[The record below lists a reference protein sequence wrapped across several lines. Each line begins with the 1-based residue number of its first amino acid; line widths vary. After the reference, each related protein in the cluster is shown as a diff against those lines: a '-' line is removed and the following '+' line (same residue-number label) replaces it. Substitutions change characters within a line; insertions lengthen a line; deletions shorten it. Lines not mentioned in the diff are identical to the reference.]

1 MDIVD
6 LREFYSSRLGQ
17 TTRRLIAARLR
28 PKLAGTAGA
37 TIVGLGYAIPY
48 LEDCAGGAGRRLAL
62 MMARQGVVAWPAEG
76 EVSSALVDE
85 FDLPLLESVA
95 DVVLVTHGLELT
107 EGPEEMLAE
116 IWRVLAP
123 QGRLLLVVPNR
134 RGLWARF
141 DSSPFGQG
149 QPYSRPQLARLLRDA
164 RFAISSWS
172 QVLYLP
178 PLHWSLLHNAAGAL
192 EALGS
197 RAMPGLAGAIIVEAT
212 KQVYAIAPGK
222 RVRRVGSRLKPALTP
237 VTPRLEETSTARNAL
252 LLPGH
257 TL

>member
-1 MDIVD
+1 MGAASRLTMDIVD

-17 TTRRLIAARLR
+17 TTRRLISARLR
-28 PKLAGTAGA
+28 PKLRGLSGA
-37 TIVGLGYAIPY
+37 TVIGLGYAIPY
-48 LEDCAGGAGRRLAL
+48 LEDCAGEAGRSLAL
-62 MMARQGVVAWPAEG
+62 MLARQGVIAWPPEG
-76 EVSSALVDE
+76 EVTSALVDE

-95 DVVLVTHGLELT
+95 DIVLVTHGIELT
-107 EGPEEMLAE
+107 DGPEEMLAE

-141 DSSPFGQG
+141 DSSPFGHG

-172 QVLYLP
+172 PVLYLP
-178 PLHWSLLHNAAGAL
+178 PWHWSLLHNAASAM
-192 EALGS
+192 EILGS
-197 RAMPGLAGAIIVEAT
+197 RAMPGLGGAIIVEAT

-222 RVRRVGSRLKPALTP
+222 RVRRFASRLRPALTP
-237 VTPRLEETSTARNAL
+237 AVPRI
-252 LLPGH
+252 
-257 TL
+257 